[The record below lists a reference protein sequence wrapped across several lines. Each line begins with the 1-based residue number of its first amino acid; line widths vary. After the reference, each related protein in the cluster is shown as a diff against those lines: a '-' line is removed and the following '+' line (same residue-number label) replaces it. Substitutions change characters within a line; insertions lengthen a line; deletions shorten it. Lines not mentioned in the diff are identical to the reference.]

1 MTYLENNAKGVGDF
15 CLKSQDKDQK
25 AHGIDDNSIGRILI
39 VYGSVKQN
47 GTGLCFQGLGWGEF
61 SLLPE
66 KYNYLLD

>member
-1 MTYLENNAKGVGDF
+1 M
-15 CLKSQDKDQK
+15 KSQDKDQK